1 MFRKVLLFPYWLVL
15 KTRQRLYDSGR
26 WKVWTGEVPT
36 ICVGNLAA
44 GGTGKTPHT
53 QMILQTLLGSEDWK
67 DKKIAVLSRGHKRN
81 SVGFQQ
87 VTVDGSAKFY
97 GDEPLQMKKRFPS
110 VTVAVDRPR
119 VEGCDFLCHPEKLL
133 TSKKG
138 RKCKEKDFP
147 SSDIIVLDD
156 AFQYRSLKA
165 HVNIVLV
172 EWKRPLD
179 KDMLLPFGRLRDL
192 PERISEADIVIAT
205 KCPSSL
211 EEWEKNEWVKSLGIK
226 DFDHATSC
234 GEFSSGKKVSIF
246 FTSINYE
253 TPEPIYKEGDTRYIY
268 SKKLILFSGIAKDTP
283 LRMYLSD
290 KYKIVSRFKFS
301 DHHKYN
307 RFDLAH
313 IMAAVK
319 LQPTALVATTEKDSQ
334 RILDYKKVPLDLRQ
348 RLFQIPISV
357 AFLSPEEKERFRSVL
372 TSSLRTFRP
381 DPSRVWHVTD

>member
-1 MFRKVLLFPYWLVL
+1 M
-15 KTRQRLYDSGR
+15 
-26 WKVWTGEVPT
+26 
-36 ICVGNLAA
+36 
-44 GGTGKTPHT
+44 
-53 QMILQTLLGSEDWK
+53 
-67 DKKIAVLSRGHKRN
+67 
-81 SVGFQQ
+81 
-87 VTVDGSAKFY
+87 
-97 GDEPLQMKKRFPS
+97 
-110 VTVAVDRPR
+110 
-119 VEGCDFLCHPEKLL
+119 
-133 TSKKG
+133 
-138 RKCKEKDFP
+138 
-147 SSDIIVLDD
+147 
-156 AFQYRSLKA
+156 
-165 HVNIVLV
+165 LV

-211 EEWEKNEWVKSLGIK
+211 EEWEKSEWVKSLGVK